1 MIKSRSGLVA
11 RCAFVQVPVP
21 AMTSAVMHITK
32 NNRNIMFNSGQGT
45 ECGSDPRWRI
55 NATQLRAQHASFDLD
70 RQGEE
75 ICTHEAFSPCS
86 ASAIWIYFP
95 ANINILRPH

>member
-1 MIKSRSGLVA
+1 
-11 RCAFVQVPVP
+11 
-21 AMTSAVMHITK
+21 MTSAVMHITK

-70 RQGEE
+70 RQGGG
-75 ICTHEAFSPCS
+75 ISAPEAFSPCRGLG
-86 ASAIWIYFP
+86 IWIYFP
-95 ANINILRPH
+95 LNINILRPH